1 MRKPVVRVISEAI
14 DVRGR
19 LLLLL
24 REMEDVQASEVG
36 IPDLVCIGCDRQLS
50 LRDLQRARKSSYGIK
65 VPIVLVAWNGSEELA
80 ITALRYGIDDYIR
93 GVNARAELPR
103 LLLSLSQVHPQAS
116 IASCELLVGES
127 AFIRGARDY
136 IHRVA
141 QTSSNVLVTGET
153 GTGKDLVAKL
163 IHRNSSRADKAL
175 VCINCAAIPDA
186 LLESELFGAERGA
199 YTGAEATHD
208 GELKAAD
215 GGTAFLDEIGDMSPY
230 AQAKILR
237 VIETHEVHRLG
248 GGRSQHVDF
257 RVVAATNRN
266 LEVLSQ
272 EGQFRRDLFFRL
284 NVARIH
290 LPPLRD
296 RPEDLLPLAH
306 HFREEFN
313 RSFGRKTQGFTPRS
327 EQAIVNYSWPGNVR
341 ELRNLIEASFI
352 TLDPDSEEVDMP
364 NFFCSAVEGENL
376 PDPSEVDRILRA
388 LSESGWN
395 KSKAADLLNWSRMT
409 LYRKMDRYG
418 IAAENPST
426 AQGRRC

>member
-1 MRKPVVRVISEAI
+1 MRKPIVRVISEAI
-14 DVRGR
+14 DIRGR
-19 LLLLL
+19 LLLLF
-24 REMEDVQASEVG
+24 REMEDVQVSDVG

-50 LRDLQRARKSSYGIK
+50 LRDLERARKSSYGVK
-65 VPIVLVAWNGSEELA
+65 VPVVLVAWNGSEELA
-80 ITALRYGIDDYIR
+80 IAALRHGIDDYIR
-93 GVNARAELPR
+93 GMNARVELPR
-103 LLLSLSQVHPQAS
+103 ILLSLSKAHPETS
-116 IASCELLVGES
+116 IASCDLLVGES
-127 AFIRGARDY
+127 DFIRSARDY

-163 IHRNSSRADKAL
+163 IHRNSPRANKAL
-175 VCINCAAIPDA
+175 VCINCAAIPDT

-199 YTGAEATHD
+199 YTGAETSHD

-215 GGTAFLDEIGDMSPY
+215 GGTAFLDEIGDMTPY

-237 VIETHEVHRLG
+237 VIETREVRRLG
-248 GGRSQHVDF
+248 GGKAQHVDF

-266 LEVLSQ
+266 LEALSQ
-272 EGQFRRDLFFRL
+272 QGEFRRDLFFRL

-296 RPEDLLPLAH
+296 RTEDLLPLAH

-313 RSFGRKTQGFTPRS
+313 RSFSRDTLGFTPRS

-341 ELRNLIEASFI
+341 ELRNLVEASFI
-352 TLDPDSEEVDMP
+352 TLEPGSEQVEMPDFFCEAADSESANDPGEV
-364 NFFCSAVEGENL
+364 A
-376 PDPSEVDRILRA
+376 RILRA

-409 LYRKMDRYG
+409 LYRKLERYG
-418 IAAENPST
+418 IATEGQNTS
-426 AQGRRC
+426 QGNRY